1 MGRNKTI
8 VAAIVLLLRGGTM
21 KKLFFTII
29 LFPLLIGA
37 QVSANSYTLRY
48 FDGFYSANI
57 SGLKSERDCEKLA
70 RQKRLSSSSYYCMST
85 GQKHDTR
92 FESDNNWR

>member
-1 MGRNKTI
+1 MKTYI
-8 VAAIVLLLRGGTM
+8 TTAIFLLLLGT
-21 KKLFFTII
+21 
-29 LFPLLIGA
+29 

-85 GQKHDTR
+85 GQKYDTR